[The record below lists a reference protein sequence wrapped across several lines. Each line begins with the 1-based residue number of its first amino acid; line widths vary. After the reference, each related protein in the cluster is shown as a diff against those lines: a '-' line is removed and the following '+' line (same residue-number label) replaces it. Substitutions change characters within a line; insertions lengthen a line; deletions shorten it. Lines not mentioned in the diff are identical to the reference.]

1 MAEHA
6 MEPTYGHSTAVFPM
20 WNGYMYEPKAK
31 CIISEDLLES
41 SDSSGDES
49 RDYEYIVVNNITLE
63 TDDMGY
69 PIVQQSGE

>member
-1 MAEHA
+1 
-6 MEPTYGHSTAVFPM
+6 
-20 WNGYMYEPKAK
+20 MYEPKAK

-49 RDYEYIVVNNITLE
+49 RDYESIVVNNIMLE